1 MFLHSNKGI
10 WTLDQEANSY
20 IHVYRVA
27 APFLFTLAHELF
39 ALKQNKTIL
48 NIDFKLVGSQGLLF
62 LLLKLEFSAIY

>member
-20 IHVYRVA
+20 IHVYIVA